1 MVWTCCRASR
11 TQFVGSSV
19 RRRTTNVFS
28 SSVTWLRAVAGPVIA
43 VATLYGLFIAARLV
57 IHGGD
62 PSAFVAAGDLF
73 ADAAQVP
80 ANLHVLAHSSGYDG
94 QAYYRLALEPWT
106 AKANDHGIWLDN
118 PAYRQQRILYP
129 VLAWLLS
136 LGRPAL
142 VPAALIAV
150 NFLALCLIAGV
161 GAALAHS
168 FQRPSW
174 WGALPALCPGFV
186 VTLALD
192 LTEIVELTLVL
203 VGVWLLLRQ
212 RHVGAAL
219 CLTLAVLTRE
229 SALLVPVA
237 LALVWARDRLRGVG
251 QQQPAALFA
260 VPIATYV
267 AWQGLLWWRWQSLPF
282 RGNSGNIGLPLAGLA
297 QYVGRLA
304 PWSRPADAVWLLEML
319 ALVMFGLGVLAAL
332 RERRSPLWLC
342 LAWLLYSLLLA
353 CLGTSVWGEDI
364 GSLRAITEWYVLGT
378 VLLMRSSAKPR
389 LLFVAPSLVLMAW
402 MWLAMALL

>member
-1 MVWTCCRASR
+1 
-11 TQFVGSSV
+11 
-19 RRRTTNVFS
+19 
-28 SSVTWLRAVAGPVIA
+28 
-43 VATLYGLFIAARLV
+43 
-57 IHGGD
+57 
-62 PSAFVAAGDLF
+62 VAAGDLF

-129 VLAWLLS
+129 VLAWLLP

-237 LALVWARDRLRGVG
+237 PRAGVGARPPPRRRATAASGALRGADRDLCRLARAALVALAEPAVSG
-251 QQQPAALFA
+251 QTVATSGCHLPASRN
-260 VPIATYV
+260 T
-267 AWQGLLWWRWQSLPF
+267 S
-282 RGNSGNIGLPLAGLA
+282 AG
-297 QYVGRLA
+297 LA